1 MISNTEEILSRGMKI
16 LSDNMGIVEAENFI
30 FLVKNEGFNYTAWQ
44 RDYFENKTKDEMDAD
59 MDKYFAVHPYT
70 GEKAKII

>member
-1 MISNTEEILSRGMKI
+1 MKT
-16 LSDNMGIVEAENFI
+16 
-30 FLVKNEGFNYTAWQ
+30 EGFDYTTWQ

-59 MDKYFAVHPYT
+59 MDKYFAEHPYN